1 MAQTPLGSKWSR
13 LLKSLKEQD
22 DSKDEKDDSN
32 VLKITK
38 DVDRDS
44 STSASANM
52 SISYFGSSFKWF
64 DELFGISPTTK

>member
-1 MAQTPLGSKWSR
+1 MAQIPLGSKWSR
-13 LLKSLKEQD
+13 LLKSLNEQD
-22 DSKDEKDDSN
+22 ESRDEKDDSN

-38 DVDRDS
+38 EIDRDS

-52 SISYFGSSFKWF
+52 SMSYFGSSFKWF

>member
-13 LLKSLKEQD
+13 LLKSLNEQD
-22 DSKDEKDDSN
+22 GSRDEKDDSN

-38 DVDRDS
+38 DVNRDS

-52 SISYFGSSFKWF
+52 SISFFGSSFKWF
-64 DELFGISPTTK
+64 DDLFGISPTTK

>member
-1 MAQTPLGSKWSR
+1 MAQIPLGSKWSQVM
-13 LLKSLKEQD
+13 KSLNKNDE
-22 DSKDEKDDSN
+22 SRDEKDDSN
-32 VLKITK
+32 VLKIAK
-38 DVDRDS
+38 EIDRDS

>member
-1 MAQTPLGSKWSR
+1 MAQIPLGSKWSQVM
-13 LLKSLKEQD
+13 KSLNEQD
-22 DSKDEKDDSN
+22 ESRDEKDDSN
-32 VLKITK
+32 VLKIAK
-38 DVDRDS
+38 EIDRDS